1 MRDRP
6 SWMVD
11 GMSVQLYEGD
21 QTLLVVGES
30 FHADNLRTLV
40 NAMAEPAHYQGDR
53 VRVPCQ
59 AIMVAEMDN
68 PYDDNAISLWVS
80 GHKVGHL
87 SREDAAAYRPGLL
100 ALREKHGR
108 EVALEGVIVGTD
120 GIYGV
125 FLNCDPE
132 DFGLKTNKAGE
143 IRRGGQL
150 RTGLSSASGTDDAD
164 DSYDLEWMEGL
175 SSDTVKRV
183 PQLRKLLE
191 QDPDPI
197 DRHFMFT
204 QLEEDL
210 YSCRDLWE
218 TALDEYD
225 AISEQHHAELVDG
238 ISAALLLKFGSIPLI
253 DTYRQSCIRTQKLGD
268 WEGTLRWAER
278 GLAMYGENA
287 ARAEAVE
294 DLQKRAAKA
303 RDKLS

>member
-1 MRDRP
+1 
-6 SWMVD
+6 MVD
-11 GMSVQLYEGD
+11 GMSVQLYEGV
-21 QTLLVVGES
+21 QTLAVVGES
-30 FHADNLRTLV
+30 FYADTLRMLV
-40 NAMAEPAHYQGDR
+40 NAMAEPAHYQGGR

-59 AIMVAEMDN
+59 AIMVAESDN

-80 GHKVGHL
+80 GQKVGHL

-108 EVALEGVIVGTD
+108 EIALKGVIVGTE

-132 DFGLKTNKAGE
+132 DFGLMTHKTKGS
-143 IRRGGQL
+143 RRVGQL
-150 RTGLSSASGTDDAD
+150 RTGLSEASGTDEAD
-164 DSYDLEWMEGL
+164 DSYDLEWMDGL
-175 SSDTVKRV
+175 SPDTAKRI
-183 PQLRKLLE
+183 PQLRKLIE

-225 AISEQHHAELVDG
+225 AITEQHHAELVG
-238 ISAALLLKFGSIPLI
+238 GLRAALLLKFGSIPLI
-253 DTYRQSCIRTQKLGD
+253 DTYRQACIRTQKAGN

-278 GLAMYGENA
+278 GLAIYGEDA

-294 DLQKRAAKA
+294 DLQKRAARA
-303 RDKLS
+303 RDRLS